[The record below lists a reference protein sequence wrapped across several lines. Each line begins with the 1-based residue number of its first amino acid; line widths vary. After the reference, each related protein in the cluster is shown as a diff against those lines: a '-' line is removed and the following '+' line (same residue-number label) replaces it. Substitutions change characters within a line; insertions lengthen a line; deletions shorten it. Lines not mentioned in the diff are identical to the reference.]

1 MAASTGVYG
10 QSLVYEFDFSEFK
23 DTEKYQYGD
32 NKFTL
37 LGNNSAKPDGWEFEN
52 YCYAMNDGTLL
63 LGNSANGTG
72 TCTMPSMNYNGY
84 IQLVF
89 YLRGYEDEEA
99 EITVKATDGG
109 NTVSSVTTAITS
121 TDYHCQTVKIN
132 GCTNSTK
139 LKISNNS
146 QRCRIDQI
154 RVYSM
159 DNLLFYESFDKMVVS
174 NPGKAANCDNN
185 GTVFTDNTQGRNGYL
200 FFSNANNSK
209 YELPTL
215 TTISSSDAILSF
227 ISMNGNSGFMK
238 SIKITCEGGATLSII
253 DNSFK
258 LLSSTEAEISST
270 INSEEW
276 EEHKIL
282 LKGLGNTTNINFYG
296 GHINFDNVAISLP
309 IVSID
314 EGTSNEST
322 INSSLGQRHVQL
334 SRTLK
339 SGIWNTLCLP
349 FDVTADV
356 LASTFGTTAEIQT
369 LASVSTDGIFHFG
382 SIGSATTVAAGT
394 PFLLKVG
401 ADVSNPF
408 FSDVTLKATA
418 AGTAE
423 ASSEDYKFVG
433 TYSPVS
439 LETDGT
445 NLFLTTAGK
454 LSSPATGSN
463 RLNGLRGYFVVPDA
477 ANPARVSLGGTQD
490 AITAIECGVTAGSIV
505 DLQGRRHSEGSL
517 GKGIYIKGNRK
528 IIVR

>member
-1 MAASTGVYG
+1 M
-10 QSLVYEFDFSEFK
+10 
-23 DTEKYQYGD
+23 
-32 NKFTL
+32 
-37 LGNNSAKPDGWEFEN
+37 
-52 YCYAMNDGTLL
+52 
-63 LGNSANGTG
+63 
-72 TCTMPSMNYNGY
+72 
-84 IQLVF
+84 
-89 YLRGYEDEEA
+89 
-99 EITVKATDGG
+99 IT
-109 NTVSSVTTAITS
+109 
-121 TDYHCQTVKIN
+121 
-132 GCTNSTK
+132 
-139 LKISNNS
+139 
-146 QRCRIDQI
+146 
-154 RVYSM
+154 
-159 DNLLFYESFDKMVVS
+159 NLS
-174 NPGKAANCDNN
+174 P
-185 GTVFTDNTQGRNGYL
+185 
-200 FFSNANNSK
+200 
-209 YELPTL
+209 
-215 TTISSSDAILSF
+215 
-227 ISMNGNSGFMK
+227 
-238 SIKITCEGGATLSII
+238 
-253 DNSFK
+253 
-258 LLSSTEAEISST
+258 SST
-270 INSEEW
+270 ISFSGYW
-276 EEHKIL
+276 GIL
-282 LKGLGNTTNINFYG
+282 
-296 GHINFDNVAISLP
+296 DNVSISLP

>member
-1 MAASTGVYG
+1 
-10 QSLVYEFDFSEFK
+10 
-23 DTEKYQYGD
+23 
-32 NKFTL
+32 
-37 LGNNSAKPDGWEFEN
+37 
-52 YCYAMNDGTLL
+52 
-63 LGNSANGTG
+63 
-72 TCTMPSMNYNGY
+72 
-84 IQLVF
+84 
-89 YLRGYEDEEA
+89 
-99 EITVKATDGG
+99 
-109 NTVSSVTTAITS
+109 
-121 TDYHCQTVKIN
+121 
-132 GCTNSTK
+132 
-139 LKISNNS
+139 
-146 QRCRIDQI
+146 
-154 RVYSM
+154 M